1 MKNEFWRFSQFE
13 SPFQQTHAKKDACI
27 SQFTP
32 GGGFDFCAAHKI
44 SSPGEAYE
52 PARNF
57 VKYKIR
63 KVVVCVDE
71 LEQEHFHEYKHTHDH
86 PHEHDHHDHADG
98 HKHPHRHEN
107 TKYVQNRLARAS
119 GHLQHVRAMVDSGE
133 DCSDVLMQLSAV
145 IGALQSIAKVILKD
159 HLDHCVVDAVQSGDT
174 QTLDDFKKAIDRY
187 IR

>member
-1 MKNEFWRFSQFE
+1 MDDWNTK
-13 SPFQQTHAKKDACI
+13 PGHDHVHPHTHDC
-27 SQFTP
+27 
-32 GGGFDFCAAHKI
+32 
-44 SSPGEAYE
+44 E
-52 PARNF
+52 
-57 VKYKIR
+57 
-63 KVVVCVDE
+63 DE
-71 LEQEHFHEYKHTHDH
+71 HDH
-86 PHEHDHHDHADG
+86 PHT
-98 HKHPHRHEN
+98 HPHHHEN

-145 IGALQSIAKVILKD
+145 IGALQSIGKVILKD

>member
-1 MKNEFWRFSQFE
+1 MGFRNSHDSGRRFIEHDPKNALI
-13 SPFQQTHAKKDACI
+13 PH
-27 SQFTP
+27 FTP
-32 GGGFDFCAAHKI
+32 RGGSDFCAAHKI

-63 KVVVCVDE
+63 KVAVCVDE
-71 LEQEHFHEYKHTHDH
+71 LEQDHFHEHTHDH
-86 PHEHDHHDHADG
+86 DHAALHGHDHADG
-98 HKHPHRHEN
+98 HKHPHHHEN

-159 HLDHCVVDAVQSGDT
+159 HLDHCVVDAVQSGDIR
-174 QTLDDFKKAIDRY
+174 TLKTAI
-187 IR
+187 ISSPA

>member
-1 MKNEFWRFSQFE
+1 MRTATAIRTAMKTQ
-13 SPFQQTHAKKDACI
+13 
-27 SQFTP
+27 
-32 GGGFDFCAAHKI
+32 
-44 SSPGEAYE
+44 
-52 PARNF
+52 
-57 VKYKIR
+57 
-63 KVVVCVDE
+63 
-71 LEQEHFHEYKHTHDH
+71 
-86 PHEHDHHDHADG
+86 
-98 HKHPHRHEN
+98 N
-107 TKYVQNRLARAS
+107 TFKTGWRAS

>member
-1 MKNEFWRFSQFE
+1 MTTTMSIRTRMTVRMHTN
-13 SPFQQTHAKKDACI
+13 TH
-27 SQFTP
+27 
-32 GGGFDFCAAHKI
+32 
-44 SSPGEAYE
+44 
-52 PARNF
+52 
-57 VKYKIR
+57 IR
-63 KVVVCVDE
+63 MR
-71 LEQEHFHEYKHTHDH
+71 T
-86 PHEHDHHDHADG
+86 
-98 HKHPHRHEN
+98 KHPHHHEN

-119 GHLQHVRAMVDSGE
+119 GHLQHVRAMVDEGE

>member
-1 MKNEFWRFSQFE
+1 M
-13 SPFQQTHAKKDACI
+13 D
-27 SQFTP
+27 
-32 GGGFDFCAAHKI
+32 G
-44 SSPGEAYE
+44 
-52 PARNF
+52 
-57 VKYKIR
+57 
-63 KVVVCVDE
+63 
-71 LEQEHFHEYKHTHDH
+71 LEQEHFHEHEHTHDHDHDHAH
-86 PHEHDHHDHADG
+86 PHEHDHADE
-98 HKHPHRHEN
+98 HKHPHHHEN